1 MKTAKKAMRGAMI
14 ALAVFTAASAADAA
28 ELTHRWSFNGD
39 YTDSVGGSTATV
51 LGGQVSIKDGQV
63 EMRGSGNGSGS
74 LNLGQNL
81 LDTTEATVEIW
92 ATHRMLKNWARVFDY
107 GSSERDYFC
116 LTWSSC
122 STYTTER
129 AGAKVDGAETA
140 AGGTMG
146 PYELGVK
153 YHISATFS
161 VNGSGKAMVHFM
173 RRNAKTG
180 MVEKS
185 GTLEMEG
192 SFASMVNPV
201 LYIGHSQYGGDW
213 DACADYDEV
222 RVWRGI
228 LTDEQLT
235 ANAVRGPDDATP
247 GSTELPAGP
256 TGPAFATWI
265 GGTPAT
271 AADLE
276 DAANWNCTDAAGN
289 AVADAVPGAA
299 TTVVIPGGETSFTI
313 PVGATPAW
321 AGIRFGTELA
331 AMQWGAIVYGVDRP
345 STAGDFT
352 TDWIHLPLASY
363 SPKGFVGDLG
373 SLLGV
378 NSLSRK
384 QFRVDGW
391 FYVDANKAGFWT
403 LSSGFDDYFALLV
416 DGCIGVMTHT
426 YTTTYT
432 SNWYMTPGWHRFTFV
447 CGDTWGGN
455 STNFNNVKFTD
466 PDGITGEFNTLTFSN
481 VQPATVKLMAD
492 CNLAALGPIEW
503 RCAGPEWPQHDSRGR
518 QFGLC
523 GDEDCQHV
531 WRRVKAVLHGR
542 TGSLRRCGQSD
553 SGECPDG
560 ESELLHLEWS
570 RRRRQVFHA
579 WELAACK
586 RRRA

>member
-1 MKTAKKAMRGAMI
+1 MKTTKKAMRGAMI
-14 ALAVFTAASAADAA
+14 ALAVFTSASAADAA

-107 GSSERDYFC
+107 GSGTDNYFI
-116 LTWSSC
+116 LTWSSG
-122 STYTTER
+122 STFTTER
-129 AGAKVDGAETA
+129 AASKVDGTEVFAD
-140 AGGTMG
+140 GTMG

-256 TGPAFATWI
+256 TGPAFATWV

-289 AVADAVPGAA
+289 AVSDAVPGTA

-313 PVGATPAW
+313 PVGVTPAW

-331 AMQWGAIVYGVDRP
+331 AMQWGRS
-345 STAGDFT
+345 ST
-352 TDWIHLPLASY
+352 
-363 SPKGFVGDLG
+363 
-373 SLLGV
+373 
-378 NSLSRK
+378 
-384 QFRVDGW
+384 GW
-391 FYVDANKAGFWT
+391 TAPA
-403 LSSGFDDYFALLV
+403 
-416 DGCIGVMTHT
+416 
-426 YTTTYT
+426 
-432 SNWYMTPGWHRFTFV
+432 
-447 CGDTWGGN
+447 
-455 STNFNNVKFTD
+455 
-466 PDGITGEFNTLTFSN
+466 
-481 VQPATVKLMAD
+481 QPATLPLIGFT
-492 CNLAALGPIEW
+492 C
-503 RCAGPEWPQHDSRGR
+503 R
-518 QFGLC
+518 
-523 GDEDCQHV
+523 
-531 WRRVKAVLHGR
+531 LHR
-542 TGSLRRCGQSD
+542 ILRRAS
-553 SGECPDG
+553 
-560 ESELLHLEWS
+560 
-570 RRRRQVFHA
+570 
-579 WELAACK
+579 
-586 RRRA
+586 